1 MEWHMTCKRQSTQT
15 APWLTMTRPTARR
28 GASPTQLVVLA
39 SVILGLGMGI
49 VFVPHGTWALAHSAF
64 AGLFMGASLLK
75 IMAVLLAQAQD
86 SNPSLPS
93 RRDPALPFYSILV
106 PLYRE
111 ADMARQIIEALK
123 ALSYPRA
130 RLEAILVV
138 EADDQATRKALYAAR
153 PPRWMRIMTAADG
166 QPRTKPRACN
176 LALAQAK
183 GDLVVVYDAED
194 RPHPHQ
200 LLEAA
205 KAFAEG
211 GPKLGCLQAPLRI
224 PTCQGFFARQFA
236 LDYAVQFETLL
247 PALVRAGRPIPLGG
261 TSNHLRTDVLRAL
274 GGWDPYNVTE
284 DADLG
289 FRLAYS
295 GYGTALL
302 RLPTYE
308 TPTRSFRAWLPQRAR
323 WLKGYLQ
330 TLLVWT
336 RAPGRLNV
344 QDQITLWVT
353 LGLSVLSALIHA
365 PLMLWLLLQTVFA
378 ITGHPDTRWG
388 LDLAVLVL
396 GWSATG
402 VAMRVGAN
410 RTGFAFRLSDLVLS
424 LAYWPL
430 ASLAASKAILQ
441 LILRPFHWDKT
452 PHQPEALR
460 TAP

>member
-1 MEWHMTCKRQSTQT
+1 MTRKREEYPT
-15 APWLTMTRPTARR
+15 APWLTMTRPTARL
-28 GASPTQLVVLA
+28 GASPIQLAVLA
-39 SVILGLGMGI
+39 GLILGLGLGL
-49 VFVPHGTWALAHSAF
+49 VLVPQGTLGVAHSAF
-64 AGLFMGASLLK
+64 AGLFIAASLIK
-75 IMAVLLAQAQD
+75 IVAVLLAQTFETKPANLAQRD
-86 SNPSLPS
+86 ASLPI
-93 RRDPALPFYSILV
+93 YSILV

-111 ADMARQIIEALK
+111 AEMAQQIVSALK

-138 EADDQATRKALYAAR
+138 EADDHATRKALYAAR
-153 PPRWMRIMTAADG
+153 PPRWMRIMTAPDG

-194 RPHPHQ
+194 RPHPNQ

-205 KAFAEG
+205 KAFADG
-211 GPKLGCLQAPLRI
+211 GPRLGCLQAPLRI
-224 PTCQGFFARQFA
+224 PNCQGFFARQFA

-261 TSNHLRTDVLRAL
+261 TSNHLRSDVLRAL

-295 GYGTALL
+295 GYRTALL

-308 TPTRSFRAWLPQRAR
+308 TPTRRFRAWLPQRAR

-336 RAPGRLNV
+336 RAPGRLTL
-344 QDQITLWVT
+344 QDQIILWMT

-365 PLMLWLLLQTVFA
+365 PLMLWLLFQTELA
-378 ITGHPDTRWG
+378 ITGHPATSWG
-388 LDLAVLVL
+388 LDLTVLML

-402 VAMRVGAN
+402 VAMWAGA
-410 RTGFAFRLSDLVLS
+410 RRKGFAVKPADLLLS